1 MELQGEVL
9 DRAELFLGVE
19 LSESGRQT
27 LSALCAVAA
36 ANLESRLRSGVSVDE
51 IHEEFVTAAGVLAL
65 SMYAAVGGGDFSS
78 VKVGEVTLTRGGG
91 DFSDSLRTLAEE
103 MLASQLTERGF
114 DFRGV
119 RG

>member
-1 MELQGEVL
+1 MKLQGEVL
-9 DRAELFLGVE
+9 DRAELFLGGE

-36 ANLESRLRSGVSVDE
+36 ANLESRLRSGVSVEDIKE
-51 IHEEFVTAAGVLAL
+51 DFVTAAGVLAL
-65 SMYAAVGGGDFSS
+65 SMYSAVGGGDFSS
-78 VKVGEVTLTRGGG
+78 VRVGELTLTRGGG
-91 DFSDSLRTLAEE
+91 DFSDSLRALAEE